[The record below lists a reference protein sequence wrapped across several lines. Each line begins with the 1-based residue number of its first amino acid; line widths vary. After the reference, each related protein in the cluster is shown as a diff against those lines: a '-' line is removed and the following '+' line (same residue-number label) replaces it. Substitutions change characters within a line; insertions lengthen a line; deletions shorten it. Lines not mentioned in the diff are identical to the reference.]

1 VTDRTANDGH
11 INTVEATMDKNI
23 QRLAREHSRQVIGGA
38 LIIAAGIALLAGY
51 IAIRDEIYVA
61 VQMPYIL
68 IGGVGALLLG
78 GLGMVIIR
86 SQDDKAV
93 LDRLAEVEGTNQQLK
108 DRVDYLAQLLEAALL
123 PDESTEVRGVATPV
137 RAEVR

>member
-1 VTDRTANDGH
+1 
-11 INTVEATMDKNI
+11 MDKNM
-23 QRLAREHSRQVIGGA
+23 QRLAREHTRQLIGGG
-38 LIIAAGIALLAGY
+38 LVVAAVVVLVVGY

-61 VQMPYIL
+61 IQMPYIL

-78 GLGMVIIR
+78 GLGMVVIR

-93 LDRLAEVEGTNQQLK
+93 LDRLAEVESTNYQLK
-108 DRVDYLAQLLEAALL
+108 ERVDYLAQLLEAALL
-123 PDESTEVRGVATPV
+123 PDESAEVRGVASSPM

>member
-1 VTDRTANDGH
+1 
-11 INTVEATMDKNI
+11 MDKNL

-51 IAIRDEIYVA
+51 ISIRDEIYVA
-61 VQMPYIL
+61 VQMPYVL
-68 IGGVGALLLG
+68 VGGVGALLLA
-78 GLGMVIIR
+78 GLGMVVIR

-93 LDRLAEVEGTNQQLK
+93 LDRLAEVESTNHQLR

-123 PDESTEVRGVATPV
+123 PDESAEVRGVASPPV

>member
-1 VTDRTANDGH
+1 
-11 INTVEATMDKNI
+11 MDKNL
-23 QRLAREHSRQVIGGA
+23 QRLAREHTRQLIGGA
-38 LIIAAGIALLAGY
+38 LMIGAAIALIVGY
-51 IAIRDEIYVA
+51 VSIRDEIYVA

-68 IGGVGALLLG
+68 IGGVGALLLA

-93 LDRLAEVEGTNQQLK
+93 LDRLAEVESTNYQLRE
-108 DRVDYLAQLLEAALL
+108 RVDYLAQLLEAALL
-123 PDESTEVRGVATPV
+123 PDEAAEVRGVASPPPM

>member
-1 VTDRTANDGH
+1 
-11 INTVEATMDKNI
+11 MDKNL

-38 LIIAAGIALLAGY
+38 LIIAAAIALLAGY
-51 IAIRDEIYVA
+51 ISIRDEIYVA
-61 VQMPYIL
+61 VQMPYVL
-68 IGGVGALLLG
+68 VGGVGALLLA
-78 GLGMVIIR
+78 GLGMVVIR

-93 LDRLAEVEGTNQQLK
+93 LDRLAEVESTNHQLR

-123 PDESTEVRGVATPV
+123 PDESTEVRGVASPV